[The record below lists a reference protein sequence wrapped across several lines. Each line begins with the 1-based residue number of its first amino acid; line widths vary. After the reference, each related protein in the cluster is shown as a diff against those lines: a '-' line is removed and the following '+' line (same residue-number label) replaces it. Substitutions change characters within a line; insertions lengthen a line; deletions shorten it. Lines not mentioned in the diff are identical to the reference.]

1 MLLLAAGN
9 GTLQHVGILDQAGEV
24 QDVATGA
31 LLLLRVPSD
40 PHAPLLYHLDLLR
53 VHGVLLRLPHH
64 DARLQDLHWTPSVLD
79 HARALPS
86 DQ

>member
-40 PHAPLLYHLDLLR
+40 PHAPLLYHLHLLR
-53 VHGVLLRLPHH
+53 VHRVLLCRLNH
-64 DARLQDLHWTPSVLD
+64 DARLQDQYWTPPVLD
-79 HARALPS
+79 HAGALLP